1 MSQQTRIDEF
11 YKSIGK
17 QKSTVINVKKC
28 ARSKSI
34 PYSKRRKKEGNEK
47 TNVSLSENKGLDCI
61 VLYEKLNKTHDVNLN
76 DAKMIQTNV
85 QIASNNVS
93 LCGNDYLGGIS
104 QHELDKEYE
113 LPMIDTINEIQRE
126 TLNKNGNCLI
136 TSNNKL
142 ENSSNF
148 NGQTPPNNIS
158 MKLQKTPESE
168 SRNNSYMKT
177 SSPIIKDNC
186 HLKDTPNKKLRTPD
200 KNIFLFR
207 NSNSSTPSSTP
218 KKSNYTSK
226 VSPDKSPRISSRR
239 KLFGENIDTDILT
252 RAIKYMNL
260 AKQDVI
266 SHEFD
271 LKNIYFTKTFD
282 TYSDIDNNINS
293 EVATEYKLSDID
305 LCDDLNSET
314 LFTTI
319 FLVLSNPTNCS
330 YFNEDEL
337 DFIFSIITLPKD
349 AQMLLARMIKRK
361 RTWFRKSSIVY
372 PEIATELKR
381 TFEVLASRSIC
392 SFDIKNEKLDTIL
405 ELLQVTE
412 IQQLCKKMKINPKGN
427 KKSNIQKLLQLS
439 NKKSLFPGMKT
450 PGSILYDS
458 ILDIIDFC
466 VRINFKTWNIIDKI
480 IILLMP
486 NQDPANSL
494 ADTFHM
500 LCDIYLGK
508 IIFPKNSGH
517 YFPIFSSRLHLMSYV
532 AVRSVLSTTL
542 QYIEKKNWKEVKN
555 NGNCAMDIL
564 RRLLKDESLRL
575 ENSMLP
581 KHVTRYMPAFVWM
594 KILSISIE
602 AFKKDKDKKA
612 KDGKNGDGTNKDKK
626 QVVEILLF
634 LLEQNCYMHTY
645 KGKWYDELALIEMY
659 HHKDIETCASIIIK
673 ALNTENITQIDKI
686 NLMKRARKIVKKKDG
701 IKPSTRDTLN
711 KILGDHCILEDV
723 ISPMFYQSKSV
734 TIYATEMPRNTAGS
748 KSTWCIKSNTD
759 GQSYGS
765 VETVAFHYYQKQGFP
780 NGLHLEGALPITL
793 FCTLFWEELY
803 DVHVPGAFSSPY
815 QEAPSDLFTGEFY
828 ENRKDEIDRKLQII
842 GSYNSEFLS
851 SFMQEKFA
859 EFGRYRS
866 IMSSSPIKSDSLQ
879 LKQIVHCLGTQG
891 VIGICKRL
899 IDNFKLWKAGFPDL
913 IVWNYDTKRHKIIEV
928 KGPRDVLSTKQQSWL
943 EYLHHLELNT
953 EVCLVQ
959 GKLL

>member
-28 ARSKSI
+28 ARSKSV
-34 PYSKRRKKEGNEK
+34 PYSKRRKEEGNEEA
-47 TNVSLSENKGLDCI
+47 NISLSENKLSDCI
-61 VLYEKLNKTHDVNLN
+61 ILYEKLNKMHDVNLN
-76 DAKMIQTNV
+76 DAEIIQTNV
-85 QIASNNVS
+85 QIASNNIS

-113 LPMIDTINEIQRE
+113 LPMIDTTNEIQRE
-126 TLNKNGNCLI
+126 TLNENGNYLI

-186 HLKDTPNKKLRTPD
+186 HLKDSPNKKLRTPD
-200 KNIFLFR
+200 KNSFLFG
-207 NSNSSTPSSTP
+207 NSNSSTPSTTP

-226 VSPDKSPRISSRR
+226 VPSDKSLRISPRK
-239 KLFGENIDTDILT
+239 KLFGENIDTAILT
-252 RAIKYMNL
+252 EAIKCMNL
-260 AKQDVI
+260 ARQDV
-266 SHEFD
+266 SHKFD
-271 LKNIYFTKTFD
+271 LTSIYFKNTFD
-282 TYSDIDNNINS
+282 TYSNIDNNINS
-293 EVATEYKLSDID
+293 EAVTKYKLSDID
-305 LCDDLNSET
+305 LCDDLNAKT
-314 LFTTI
+314 LFITI
-319 FLVLSNPTNCS
+319 FLVLSNPINCS

-337 DFIFSIITLPKD
+337 DFIFSIITLPKN

-361 RTWFRKSSIVY
+361 RTWFRKSSVVY
-372 PEIATELKR
+372 PEIATELKH
-381 TFEVLASRSIC
+381 TFEVLALRSIC
-392 SFDIKNEKLDTIL
+392 SFDIKNEKLDTII

-439 NKKSLFPGMKT
+439 NKKPLFPGMKT

-458 ILDIIDFC
+458 ILEIIDFC
-466 VRINFKTWNIIDKI
+466 VCINFKTWNIIEKI

-517 YFPIFSSRLHLMSYV
+517 YFPIFSSELHLTSYV

-542 QYIEKKNWKEVKN
+542 HYIEKKNWKEVKN
-555 NGNCAMDIL
+555 NGNYAMNTL
-564 RRLLKDESLRL
+564 KSLLKDESLRL

-602 AFKKDKDKKA
+602 AFKKDKDKEA
-612 KDGKNGDGTNKDKK
+612 KDGKNGDGTNKNKK
-626 QVVEILLF
+626 RVVEILLF
-634 LLEQNCYMHTY
+634 LLEQNCYMDEC

-659 HHKDIETCASIIIK
+659 HHKDLEACASIIIK
-673 ALNTENITQIDKI
+673 ALNTENITQTDKI
-686 NLMKRARKIVKKKDG
+686 NLIKRARKIVKKKDG

-711 KILGDHCILEDV
+711 KILGNHRILEDV
-723 ISPMFYQSKSV
+723 SAMFYQNMSV
-734 TIYATEMPRNTAGS
+734 TIYAAEMPRNTAGS

-765 VETVAFHYYQKQGFP
+765 VEDVALHYYQKQGFP
-780 NGLHLEGALPITL
+780 NGLHCEGALPITL
-793 FCTLFWEELY
+793 FCTLFWDELY

-815 QEAPSDLFTGEFY
+815 QEAPNDLFTGEFY
-828 ENRKDEIDRKLQII
+828 ENRKEKIDIKLQFI
-842 GSYNSEFLS
+842 GNFSSELLS

-859 EFGRYRS
+859 EFGRYQS
-866 IMSSSPIKSDSLQ
+866 IMSSNPIKSDSLQ

-913 IVWNYDTKRHKIIEV
+913 IVWDYDTKKHKIIEV
-928 KGPRDVLSTKQQSWL
+928 KGPGDALSTKQQSWL

-959 GKLL
+959 DIMSHK

>member
-17 QKSTVINVKKC
+17 QKSTVINIKKC
-28 ARSKSI
+28 ARSESM
-34 PYSKRRKKEGNEK
+34 PYSKRRKKEGNEEADVSSK
-47 TNVSLSENKGLDCI
+47 TEQLDCI
-61 VLYEKLNKTHDVNLN
+61 VVYEKLNKMHDVGLN
-76 DAKMIQTNV
+76 DEKMIQTNV

-104 QHELDKEYE
+104 QHELDEEYK
-113 LPMIDTINEIQRE
+113 LPMTDTISEIQGE
-126 TLNKNGNCLI
+126 TLNENGNYLI

-148 NGQTPPNNIS
+148 NGQTPPNNIN

-168 SRNNSYMKT
+168 SRNDSYMKT
-177 SSPIIKDNC
+177 SSPIIKDNY

-207 NSNSSTPSSTP
+207 NSNNSTPSTTP

-226 VSPDKSPRISSRR
+226 VSPDKSLRISPR
-239 KLFGENIDTDILT
+239 KNLFGENIDTDIVT
-252 RAIKYMNL
+252 EAIKCMNL
-260 AKQDVI
+260 ARQDV
-266 SHEFD
+266 SHKFD
-271 LKNIYFTKTFD
+271 LKSIYLTRFD
-282 TYSDIDNNINS
+282 TYSNIDNNINS
-293 EVATEYKLSDID
+293 EVATKYKLNDID
-305 LCDDLNSET
+305 LCDDLNSKT

-319 FLVLSNPTNCS
+319 FLVLSNPINCR
-330 YFNEDEL
+330 YFDEDEL

-361 RTWFRKSSIVY
+361 RTWFRKSSVVY
-372 PEIATELKR
+372 PEINTDLKH

-392 SFDIKNEKLDTIL
+392 SFDIKNEKLDTIM

-412 IQQLCKKMKINPKGN
+412 IQQLCKKMKIDPKGN
-427 KKSNIQKLLQLS
+427 KTSNIQKLLKLS

-466 VRINFKTWNIIDKI
+466 VCINFKTWNIIDKI

-500 LCDIYLGK
+500 LCDIYLRK
-508 IIFPKNSGH
+508 IIFPTNSGH
-517 YFPIFSSRLHLMSYV
+517 YLPIFSSKLHLTSYV

-555 NGNCAMDIL
+555 NGNYAMDTL
-564 RRLLKDESLRL
+564 KSLLEDESLRL
-575 ENSMLP
+575 ENSILP
-581 KHVTRYMPAFVWM
+581 KHVTHYMPAFLWM

-602 AFKKDKDKKA
+602 AFKKDTDKEA
-612 KDGKNGDGTNKDKK
+612 KDGKNGDGTNKNKK
-626 QVVEILLF
+626 RVVEILSF
-634 LLEQNCYMHTY
+634 LLEQNCYMQTC

-673 ALNTENITQIDKI
+673 ALNTENITQIDRI
-686 NLMKRARKIVKKKDG
+686 NLMKRARKIVNKKNG
-701 IKPSTRDTLN
+701 IKPNTRDTLN
-711 KILGDHCILEDV
+711 KILYNHSISEDV
-723 ISPMFYQSKSV
+723 ISPMSV
-734 TIYATEMPRNTAGS
+734 TTFATEMPRNTAGS
-748 KSTWCIKSNTD
+748 KSTWCIKSNSD
-759 GQSYGS
+759 GQIYGS
-765 VETVAFHYYQKQGFP
+765 VEDVALHYYQKQGFP
-780 NGLHLEGALPITL
+780 NGLHCEGALPITL
-793 FCTLFWEELY
+793 FCTLFWHELY

-828 ENRKDEIDRKLQII
+828 ENRKEEIDKKLQFI
-842 GSYNSEFLS
+842 GNLSSELLS
-851 SFMQEKFA
+851 SFVQEKFA
-859 EFGRYRS
+859 GFERYQS
-866 IMSSSPIKSDSLQ
+866 IMSSNPIKSDSLQ

-913 IVWNYDTKRHKIIEV
+913 IVWNYDTKRHKIVEV

-943 EYLHHLELNT
+943 QYLHHLELNT